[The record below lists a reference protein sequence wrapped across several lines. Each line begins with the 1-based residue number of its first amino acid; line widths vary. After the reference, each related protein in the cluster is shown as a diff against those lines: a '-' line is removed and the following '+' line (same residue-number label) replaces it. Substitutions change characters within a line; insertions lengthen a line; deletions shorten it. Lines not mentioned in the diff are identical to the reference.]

1 MKNYFH
7 ALFCFLDT
15 FNIVANIPIEFY
27 LTWICFLTWYE
38 ELNVGRQKKKT
49 EIDFI
54 FADKASIVKYV
65 NIIKQLLLELE
76 VLADGKKLYF
86 KIEIKWF
93 LEIKHYQT
101 FVGTYFSFR

>member
-1 MKNYFH
+1 M
-7 ALFCFLDT
+7 
-15 FNIVANIPIEFY
+15 
-27 LTWICFLTWYE
+27 
-38 ELNVGRQKKKT
+38 GRQKKKT

-86 KIEIKWF
+86 KIEIK
-93 LEIKHYQT
+93 
-101 FVGTYFSFR
+101 